1 MALCVNDVAE
11 AVSFPLKKKPKRNR
25 ARSKATIPDC
35 LCLASLAGQHSL
47 SNSRDIS
54 AMDTLPLNGN
64 FNNSYSLRDDDYE
77 AVGVR
82 GPVELGGLNLG
93 DAAFEKMIIS
103 EIVQNNLRPRGVSKG
118 GREGPRE
125 REHRAAAATQHARV
139 MVDSEDDAIV
149 ADLPEAPSPP
159 RGGGRGGHAT
169 LELLLHPHHKE
180 ALEAPL
186 LPQRTHSLLY
196 SAQKGPRQPE
206 GPETVSPLE
215 APGPRCSP
223 PSNNNNRDS
232 LYTSMPNLKDSPS
245 SSPYPPDE
253 EEEEDEEAVAE
264 EEEQLS
270 PSPIRSDGED
280 GYHKSMP
287 ELGEAP
293 PPVSYYHINRGS
305 SDGCIISPNYEDSTP
320 EGEAEAVVAAA
331 AGDGQ
336 MQLIT
341 SL

>member
-1 MALCVNDVAE
+1 
-11 AVSFPLKKKPKRNR
+11 
-25 ARSKATIPDC
+25 
-35 LCLASLAGQHSL
+35 
-47 SNSRDIS
+47 
-54 AMDTLPLNGN
+54 MDTLPLNGN

-103 EIVQNNLRPRGVSKG
+103 EIVQNNLRPRGISKG
-118 GREGPRE
+118 GRDGPRE
-125 REHRAAAATQHARV
+125 REHRAAAAVAQHARV
-139 MVDSEDDAIV
+139 TVDSEDDAIV
-149 ADLPEAPSPP
+149 ADHPEAPSPP

-223 PSNNNNRDS
+223 PSNNNNNRDS

-245 SSPYPPDE
+245 SSPYPP
-253 EEEEDEEAVAE
+253 EEEEDEEAEE

-270 PSPIRSDGED
+270 PSPSRSDGED
-280 GYHKSMP
+280 AYHKSMP

-305 SDGCIISPNYEDSTP
+305 SDGCIISPNHEDSTP
-320 EGEAEAVVAAA
+320 EGEAATAAS
-331 AGDGQ
+331 DGQ

>member
-1 MALCVNDVAE
+1 
-11 AVSFPLKKKPKRNR
+11 
-25 ARSKATIPDC
+25 
-35 LCLASLAGQHSL
+35 
-47 SNSRDIS
+47 
-54 AMDTLPLNGN
+54 MDTLPLNGN

-103 EIVQNNLRPRGVSKG
+103 EIVQNNLRPRGLPKG
-118 GREGPRE
+118 GREAPRE
-125 REHRAAAATQHARV
+125 REHRVAAAAAQHTRV
-139 MVDSEDDAIV
+139 TTVDSEDDAIV
-149 ADLPEAPSPP
+149 ADHPEAPSPP

-196 SAQKGPRQPE
+196 SAHKGPRQPE

-223 PSNNNNRDS
+223 PSNNNNNRDS
-232 LYTSMPNLKDSPS
+232 LYTSMPNLKDSPL

-253 EEEEDEEAVAE
+253 EEEEETEEAE
-264 EEEQLS
+264 HLS
-270 PSPIRSDGED
+270 PSPTRSDGED
-280 GYHKSMP
+280 SYHKSMP
-287 ELGEAP
+287 ELGEAA

-305 SDGCIISPNYEDSTP
+305 SDGCIISPNPEDSSP
-320 EGEAEAVVAAA
+320 EEEAAAVAAG
-331 AGDGQ
+331 GDGQ